1 LRGNAAR
8 ALLPG
13 LLVLSLVGVVAVA
26 ATGSTR
32 GGSDETRRPSDI
44 VFDTFFSL
52 SLLVLIPAAALLV
65 YGLMQRRAI
74 AQEVA
79 SGKYRRTSV
88 VSALLFALI
97 FAVVWYFLVPRR
109 LGSNFQREQE
119 TSEFEDLRRRL
130 HRPEGDGGYEPE
142 FAWIPVL
149 VFVGLVAIGIAA
161 YVLAARRR
169 AQAFG
174 RDTSRLA
181 EEVADEVDDSLDDLR
196 AEPDARR
203 AVIAAYARLER
214 ALGASGVARSRQET
228 AEEYVAR
235 ILGKLEVDDRLVR
248 RLADLFTRAKFS
260 PHVVDETMK
269 EEAIAA
275 LAQIRDE
282 LRAAA
287 RKRLEETTR
296 QLAER
301 TATS

>member
-1 LRGNAAR
+1 MRGNAAR

-13 LLVLSLVGVVAVA
+13 LLVLALVGIVAVA

-32 GGSDETRRPSDI
+32 AGSEETRRPSDL

-79 SGKYRRTSV
+79 SGKYRRSSV
-88 VSALLFALI
+88 VGTLLFALLI
-97 FAVVWYFLVPRR
+97 SVAWYFLVPRR
-109 LGSNFQREQE
+109 LGSFGRQEDE
-119 TSEFEDLRRRL
+119 TSELEILRPRPE
-130 HRPEGDGGYEPE
+130 RPEGDGGYEPE

-149 VFVGLVAIGIAA
+149 VFVTLVAIGIGA
-161 YVLAARRR
+161 YLLAARRR
-169 AQAFG
+169 SRAFG
-174 RDTSRLA
+174 GDAGRLA

-196 AEPDARR
+196 DEPDPRR

-228 AEEYVAR
+228 ADEYVSR
-235 ILGKLEVDDRLVR
+235 ILGKLEVDDDLVR

-260 PHVVDETMK
+260 HHAVDETMR
-269 EEAIAA
+269 EDAIAA

-282 LRAAA
+282 LRTAA
-287 RKRLEETTR
+287 RLRQETMR

>member
-1 LRGNAAR
+1 MRGNAAR
-8 ALLPG
+8 AFLPG
-13 LLVLSLVGVVAVA
+13 LAVLSLVGVVAVA

-32 GGSDETRRPSDI
+32 GGSDETRRPSDV
-44 VFDTFFSL
+44 VFDTFLSL

-79 SGKYRRTSV
+79 SGKYRRSSL
-88 VSALLFALI
+88 VSSLVFALL
-97 FAVVWYFLVPRR
+97 FAVVWYFFVPRR
-109 LGSNFQREQE
+109 LGSTFRQEDE
-119 TSEFEDLRRRL
+119 TSELEILRPRPE
-130 HRPEGDGGYEPE
+130 RPEGEGGYEPE
-142 FAWIPVL
+142 FAWVPVL
-149 VFVGLVAIGIAA
+149 VFVALLVIGVAA
-161 YVLAARRR
+161 YLLAARRR
-169 AQAFG
+169 ARMF
-174 RDTSRLA
+174 DPETSRLA

-196 AEPDARR
+196 AEPDTRR

-214 ALGASGVARSRQET
+214 ALGASGVARSRPET

-235 ILGKLEVDDRLVR
+235 ILGKLEVDDRAVR
-248 RLADLFTRAKFS
+248 RVADLFTRAKFS
-260 PHVVDETMK
+260 DHAVDETMK

-287 RKRLEETTR
+287 RLRLEEATR
-296 QLAER
+296 TLAER

>member
-1 LRGNAAR
+1 MRGNAAR

-13 LLVLSLVGVVAVA
+13 LVVLSLVGVVAVA
-26 ATGSTR
+26 ATGSTQ
-32 GGSDETRRPSDI
+32 GGTDETRRPSDI

-52 SLLVLIPAAALLV
+52 SLVVLIPAAALLV

-79 SGKYRRTSV
+79 SGKYRRTSI
-88 VSALLFALI
+88 VSSLLFALL
-97 FAVVWYFLVPRR
+97 FAVVWYFFVPRR
-109 LGSNFQREQE
+109 LGSNFQREDE
-119 TSEFEDLRRRL
+119 TSELENLRPRPQ
-130 HRPEGDGGYEPE
+130 RPEGDGGYEPE

-149 VFVGLVAIGIAA
+149 AFVALVAIGIGA
-161 YVLAARRR
+161 YLLAARRR
-169 AQAFG
+169 ARAFDS
-174 RDTSRLA
+174 DTRRLA
-181 EEVADEVDDSLDDLR
+181 EEVADEVDESLDDLR

-214 ALGASGVARSRQET
+214 ALGASGVTRSRQET
-228 AEEYVAR
+228 AEEYVGR
-235 ILGKLEVDDRLVR
+235 ILGKLEVDERLVR

-260 PHVVDETMK
+260 HHVVDETMK

-287 RKRLEETTR
+287 RLRLEETTR

>member
-1 LRGNAAR
+1 MRGSAAR

-13 LLVLSLVGVVAVA
+13 LAVLSLVGVVAVA
-26 ATGSTR
+26 ATGSTQ
-32 GGSDETRRPSDI
+32 GGTDETRRPSDI

-52 SLLVLIPAAALLV
+52 SLVVLIPAAALVV

-79 SGKYRRTSV
+79 SGKYRRTSI
-88 VSALLFALI
+88 VSSLLFALLFAV
-97 FAVVWYFLVPRR
+97 AWYFLVPRR
-109 LGSNFQREQE
+109 LGSRFQPEDE
-119 TSEFEDLRRRL
+119 TSELEILRPRPE
-130 HRPEGDGGYEPE
+130 RPEGDGAYEPE

-149 VFVGLVAIGIAA
+149 VLVGLVAIGIGA
-161 YVLAARRR
+161 YFVAARRR
-169 AQAFG
+169 GRAFDG
-174 RDTSRLA
+174 DTVRLA
-181 EEVADEVDDSLDDLR
+181 EEVADDVDESLDDLR

-203 AVIAAYARLER
+203 AVVAAYARLER

-228 AEEYVAR
+228 VEEYVAR
-235 ILGKLEVDDRLVR
+235 ILGRLEVDDRLVR

-260 PHVVDETMK
+260 HHAVDETMK

-282 LRAAA
+282 LRAVA
-287 RKRLEETTR
+287 RAGLEETTR

>member
-1 LRGNAAR
+1 VRGNAAR

-13 LLVLSLVGVVAVA
+13 LAVLSLVGVVAVA
-26 ATGSTR
+26 ATGSTES
-32 GGSDETRRPSDI
+32 GSDATRRPSDI
-44 VFDTFFSL
+44 VFDTFLSL
-52 SLLVLIPAAALLV
+52 SLVVLIPGAALLV

-79 SGKYRRTSV
+79 SGKYRRNSI
-88 VSALLFALI
+88 VSSLVFALL

-109 LGSNFQREQE
+109 LGSNFLPGGE
-119 TSEFEDLRRRL
+119 TSELENLRPRPQ
-130 HRPEGDGGYEPE
+130 RPEGDGGYEPE

-149 VFVGLVAIGIAA
+149 VLVGLVAIGIGA
-161 YVLAARRR
+161 YFLAARRR
-169 AQAFG
+169 ARAFDG
-174 RDTSRLA
+174 DPVRRA
-181 EEVADEVDDSLDDLR
+181 EEVADEVDESLDDLR

-214 ALGASGVARSRQET
+214 ALGASGASRSRHET
-228 AEEYVAR
+228 AEEHVAR
-235 ILGKLEVDDRLVR
+235 ILGELEVDDRLVR

-260 PHVVDETMK
+260 DHAVDETMK

-275 LAQIRDE
+275 LEQIRDE

-287 RKRLEETTR
+287 RARLEESTR

>member
-1 LRGNAAR
+1 MRGNAAR

-32 GGSDETRRPSDI
+32 GGSDETRRPSDM

-74 AQEVA
+74 AQEIA
-79 SGKYRRTSV
+79 SGKYRRTSL
-88 VSALLFALI
+88 VSSLLLALL
-97 FAVVWYFLVPRR
+97 FAVVWYFFVPRR
-109 LGSNFQREQE
+109 LGSTFQREDE
-119 TSEFEDLRRRL
+119 TSELEILRPRPE
-130 HRPEGDGGYEPE
+130 RPEGDGGYEPE

-149 VFVGLVAIGIAA
+149 VFVVLVAIGIGA

-169 AQAFG
+169 ARAFG

-181 EEVADEVDDSLDDLR
+181 EEVADEVDESLDDLR

-235 ILGKLEVDDRLVR
+235 ILGKLEVDGRLVR
-248 RLADLFTRAKFS
+248 RLADLFAQAKFS
-260 PHVVDETMK
+260 HHVVDETMK

-287 RKRLEETTR
+287 RLRLEESTQ

>member
-1 LRGNAAR
+1 MRGNAAR

-13 LLVLSLVGVVAVA
+13 LAVLSLVGVVTVA

-32 GGSDETRRPSDI
+32 GGSDETRRPSDV

-79 SGKYRRTSV
+79 SGKYRRTSL
-88 VSALLFALI
+88 VSSLVFALL
-97 FAVVWYFLVPRR
+97 FAVVWYFFVPRR
-109 LGSNFQREQE
+109 LGSSFRREDE
-119 TSEFEDLRRRL
+119 TSELEILRPRPE
-130 HRPEGDGGYEPE
+130 RPEGDGGYEPE
-142 FAWIPVL
+142 FAWVPVL
-149 VFVGLVAIGIAA
+149 VFVGLVAIGMAA
-161 YVLAARRR
+161 YLLAARRR
-169 AQAFG
+169 AGMFDP
-174 RDTSRLA
+174 DTSRLA
-181 EEVADEVDDSLDDLR
+181 EEVADEVDEGLDDLR

-235 ILGKLEVDDRLVR
+235 ILGKLEVDDRAVR

-260 PHVVDETMK
+260 DHAVDETMK
-269 EEAIAA
+269 EEAIGA

-287 RKRLEETTR
+287 RLRLEEATR
-296 QLAER
+296 TLAER
-301 TATS
+301 TAAS